1 MKRKVLFTLFLLLPL
16 LAVMARENAWRYA
29 KEGTAVLILKKDSD
43 FHYPSNPSSYFKG
56 EKFLFDYTEKG
67 SKVGIGI
74 DSTCGIGIE
83 KTTDPLTIQISLIDY
98 DSLMCTLNINDLY
111 LEDNNLE
118 IDTNIKNS
126 YWIPSYYYAL
136 LGSLNVKSDLLE
148 YESHWKNFK
157 NYTSDPDLT
166 WFDFFT
172 VQKYY
177 FGDFYFVYFGKD
189 GYYNDVDFFA
199 YLENVSDTKIVYD
212 VQKMYATGLP
222 YKDQVDF
229 AHPDFIPLYEKEA
242 PFKVILTLDG
252 DYMKMYID
260 EVSEENLFQILV
272 RTTPEACDQI
282 EKWIKGESDDLSK
295 VVMPRFSSVQKESSA
310 ASPTVNISPNKT
322 MTVSENLRLRSEEA
336 TTSDILT
343 VLQAG
348 TRVKILEVGKA
359 ETIDGISSNWV
370 KVEVQA
376 GAKDRD
382 GKTIT
387 KGTVGWCFGGYLKIG
402 EYKESELFDSQETA
416 NETESEVKSIFRI
429 CIEKISSITGIYF
442 TFIFFIILIVPFVYN
457 TMKIIKSIK
466 ARKKG
471 AGGNVPVLSLIL
483 ICAGCFFS
491 AFAAFCL
498 SVLTAVDGI
507 DVILIIGVIASIF
520 IYIVA
525 GLVTIVGKIRKKKE
539 TPGSLIPVIAGEVAM
554 ITGIL
559 FLLSNAVMSYKQFIP
574 IVMMMTLVV
583 FAAGTM
589 LITAG
594 VLRPNVKEGE
604 RQDI

>member
-1 MKRKVLFTLFLLLPL
+1 MKKIILTITFLFITFIVF
-16 LAVMARENAWRYA
+16 AQEFVI
-29 KEGTAVLILKKDSD
+29 TLKKDLILTDDYGVEYNYKKGNKFIYNVNKNGFGVSID
-43 FHYPSNPSSYFKG
+43 EPLKLKIYFN
-56 EKFLFDYTEKG
+56 
-67 SKVGIGI
+67 
-74 DSTCGIGIE
+74 DSE
-83 KTTDPLTIQISLIDY
+83 DNRY
-98 DSLMCTLNINDLY
+98 DSQINDVY
-111 LEDNNLE
+111 LEDYDFKISENVSK
-118 IDTNIKNS
+118 D
-126 YWIPSYYYAL
+126 YWIPSYYY
-136 LGSLNVKSDLLE
+136 DLLKSNTPLDDVLK
-148 YESHWKNFK
+148 YEKYWATKIIQSRYDEDVTWKDEF
-157 NYTSDPDLT
+157 SILR
-166 WFDFFT
+166 
-172 VQKYY
+172 YY
-177 FGDFYFVYFGKD
+177 FGDFYFVVFGRHV
-189 GYYNDVDFFA
+189 YNDVDFFA
-199 YLENVSDTKIVYD
+199 YLEEVSDNKIIYN
-212 VQKMYATGLP
+212 VQRIYSHFSD
-222 YKDQVDF
+222 YKEQTIYVQPEYISLF
-229 AHPDFIPLYEKEA
+229 EKET

-260 EVSEENLFQILV
+260 ELSEENLFQILV

-295 VVMPRFSSVQKESSA
+295 VVMPRFSSVKKESSPA
-310 ASPTVNISPNKT
+310 APAVNISPNKT
-322 MTVSENLRLRSEEA
+322 MTVSENLRLRSGEA

-370 KVEVQA
+370 QVEVQS
-376 GAKDRD
+376 GVKDRD

-387 KGTVGWCFGGYLKIG
+387 KGTVGWCFGGYLKTG
-402 EYKESELFDSQETA
+402 EYEESELFDSPETA
-416 NETESEVKSIFRI
+416 NETESEVRSIFQIRI
-429 CIEKISSITGIYF
+429 EEISFIIGMYF
-442 TFIFFIILIVPFVYN
+442 TFIFFITLIVPFIYN

-471 AGGNVPVLSLIL
+471 AGGNVPVLSLTL

-498 SVLTAVDGI
+498 SLLTAVDGI

-525 GLVTIVGKIRKKKE
+525 GLVTIVGKMRKKKE
-539 TPGSLIPVIAGEVAM
+539 APGSLRPVIAGEVTM

-559 FLLSNAVMSYKQFIP
+559 FLLSNVVISYKQFIY

-583 FAAGTM
+583 FAAGSM

>member
-1 MKRKVLFTLFLLLPL
+1 MKKIILTITFLFVTFIVF
-16 LAVMARENAWRYA
+16 AQEFVI
-29 KEGTAVLILKKDSD
+29 TLKKDLILTD
-43 FHYPSNPSSYFKG
+43 DYGVEYNYKKG
-56 EKFLFDYTEKG
+56 NKFIYNVNKNGFG
-67 SKVGIGI
+67 VSI
-74 DSTCGIGIE
+74 DE
-83 KTTDPLTIQISLIDY
+83 PLK
-98 DSLMCTLNINDLY
+98 LN
-111 LEDNNLE
+111 
-118 IDTNIKNS
+118 
-126 YWIPSYYYAL
+126 YY
-136 LGSLNVKSDLLE
+136 DLLKSNTPLDDVLK
-148 YESHWKNFK
+148 YEKYWATKIIQSRYDEDVTWKDEF
-157 NYTSDPDLT
+157 SILR
-166 WFDFFT
+166 
-172 VQKYY
+172 YY
-177 FGDFYFVYFGKD
+177 FGDFYFVVFGRHV
-189 GYYNDVDFFA
+189 YNDVNFFA
-199 YLENVSDTKIVYD
+199 YLEEVSDNKIIYN
-212 VQKMYATGLP
+212 VQRIYSHFSD
-222 YKDQVDF
+222 YKEKTIYVQPEYISLF
-229 AHPDFIPLYEKEA
+229 EKET
-242 PFKVILTLDG
+242 PFKIFLTLDG

-260 EVSEENLFQILV
+260 EVSEENLFQTLI
-272 RTTPEACDQI
+272 RTTPEACNQI
-282 EKWIKGESDDLSK
+282 EKWIKGESYDLSK

-322 MTVSENLRLRSEEA
+322 MTVSEKLRLRSEEA

-387 KGTVGWCFGGYLKIG
+387 KGTVGWCFGGYLKTG

-416 NETESEVKSIFRI
+416 NETESEVKSIFQTH
-429 CIEKISSITGIYF
+429 IEKISSIIGMYF
-442 TFIFFIILIVPFVYN
+442 TFIFFIILIVPFIYN

-471 AGGNVPVLSLIL
+471 AGGNVPVLSLI
-483 ICAGCFFS
+483 F

-498 SVLTAVDGI
+498 SLLTAVDVI

-539 TPGSLIPVIAGEVAM
+539 APGSLRPVIAGEVAM

>member
-1 MKRKVLFTLFLLLPL
+1 MKRLIALMIIFLNVNLF
-16 LAVMARENAWRYA
+16 A
-29 KEGTAVLILKKDSD
+29 KEPVLILKKDSVIED
-43 FHYPSNPSSYFKG
+43 TSANEKMFSKG
-56 EKFLFDYTEKG
+56 DRFLFGRKESDG
-67 SKVGIGI
+67 SERGFGV
-74 DSTCGIGIE
+74 DLD
-83 KTTDPLTIQISLIDY
+83 DPLTIKIY
-98 DSLMCTLNINDLY
+98 FRDSNGKGYSSNINDVY
-111 LEDNNLE
+111 LEGNNLK
-118 IDTNIKNS
+118 IDTDIKNS
-126 YWIPSYYYAL
+126 HWIPSYYYAL
-136 LGSLNVKSDLLE
+136 LGSLNIKSDLLE
-148 YESHWKNFK
+148 YESHWKDFE

-166 WFDFFT
+166 WFDCFT
-172 VQKYY
+172 VQGFY
-177 FGDFYFVYFGKD
+177 FDDFYFVYFGKYD
-189 GYYNDVDFFA
+189 YYNSVDFFA
-199 YLENVSDTKIVYD
+199 YLDEVSDTKIVYD
-212 VQKMYATGLP
+212 VQKMYSNSFDYHSEGLFL
-222 YKDQVDF
+222 Q
-229 AHPDFIPLYEKEA
+229 HPDFIPLYEKET

-429 CIEKISSITGIYF
+429 CIEKISSIIGMYF

-604 RQDI
+604 R

>member
-1 MKRKVLFTLFLLLPL
+1 M
-16 LAVMARENAWRYA
+16 
-29 KEGTAVLILKKDSD
+29 
-43 FHYPSNPSSYFKG
+43 
-56 EKFLFDYTEKG
+56 
-67 SKVGIGI
+67 
-74 DSTCGIGIE
+74 
-83 KTTDPLTIQISLIDY
+83 
-98 DSLMCTLNINDLY
+98 
-111 LEDNNLE
+111 
-118 IDTNIKNS
+118 
-126 YWIPSYYYAL
+126 
-136 LGSLNVKSDLLE
+136 
-148 YESHWKNFK
+148 
-157 NYTSDPDLT
+157 
-166 WFDFFT
+166 
-172 VQKYY
+172 
-177 FGDFYFVYFGKD
+177 
-189 GYYNDVDFFA
+189 
-199 YLENVSDTKIVYD
+199 
-212 VQKMYATGLP
+212 
-222 YKDQVDF
+222 
-229 AHPDFIPLYEKEA
+229 
-242 PFKVILTLDG
+242 
-252 DYMKMYID
+252 
-260 EVSEENLFQILV
+260 
-272 RTTPEACDQI
+272 
-282 EKWIKGESDDLSK
+282 
-295 VVMPRFSSVQKESSA
+295 
-310 ASPTVNISPNKT
+310 
-322 MTVSENLRLRSEEA
+322 
-336 TTSDILT
+336 
-343 VLQAG
+343 LQAG

-429 CIEKISSITGIYF
+429 CIEKISSIIGIYF

-498 SVLTAVDGI
+498 SVLT
-507 DVILIIGVIASIF
+507 
-520 IYIVA
+520 
-525 GLVTIVGKIRKKKE
+525 GKIRKKKE